1 MAQKLVFEPIKIG
14 TLEIPNRIVR
24 AAHSFSNDAGIGEDF
39 ISYHVARARGGV
51 GLSLLDAAS
60 VHETSHL
67 TLRVS
72 DDSAIDGYVRLMSAV
87 RPLGMRI
94 FQQLWH
100 GGHHHYGVKGRI
112 PWAPS
117 TTPSPLSGLVAI
129 PMGKAE
135 IDEIAAAFA
144 AAARRC
150 KIGGLDGVEIHGAHG
165 YLVHQFLSPHTN
177 NRSDEY
183 GGDIEHRMRFLQ
195 EVLRAVRAETGAA
208 FPVGVRLSVST
219 VPGGVTAADLAV
231 VARALEEERLID
243 YLSTSLGDHYEAN
256 RSSAAMDAPTGYEL
270 GSSAQITAAVKIPRV
285 VAGRYRTLDE
295 AEQTLR
301 EGVADLISIVRQN
314 IADPD
319 LVRKT
324 REGRAE
330 DVRPCIACNQG
341 CIGGIIREGRLGC
354 AVNPAVGAEAT
365 LSEHLITKT
374 KTPQKVLIVGG
385 GPAGME
391 AARVAATA
399 GHNVILFE
407 AAARLGG
414 KLQIAR
420 RAPGLHAIGDIA
432 EWLERQIYQLG
443 VDVRTG
449 SYVDAADVIA
459 EAPDAVIVAT
469 GAMAR
474 MDGHQIAD
482 PARILSGIDL
492 PHVVSSVDLMANPP
506 EKLGTTCVI
515 LDDTGHYEAIAVADF
530 LSERGLAVTYVTRF
544 PSMAPALKPLGRVDP
559 ALKRLNRRQFQL
571 LARHYL
577 TDIRPGEC
585 TVRILQSDKTETVP
599 ADLVVLVTPDEP
611 LRDLYDHLKISTKH
625 LAIVGDANTPR
636 ELQAAI
642 REGHLAARA
651 IH

>member
-1 MAQKLVFEPIKIG
+1 MPKLVFEPIKIG

-24 AAHSFSNDAGIGEDF
+24 AAHTFSGDAAVTDTMIQ
-39 ISYHVARARGGV
+39 YHVARARGGV

-60 VHETSHL
+60 VHESSHL

-72 DDSAIDGYVRLMSAV
+72 DDSVIEPYTRLMSAV
-87 RPLGMRI
+87 RPFGMRV

-100 GGHHHYGVKGRI
+100 GGHHHYGLKGRI

-117 TTPSPLSGLVAI
+117 TIPSPLSGLIGVR
-129 PMGKAE
+129 MGTAE
-135 IDEIAAAFA
+135 IDEIVAAFA

-150 KIGGLDGVEIHGAHG
+150 KQGGLDGVEIHGAHG
-165 YLVHQFLSPHTN
+165 YLIHQFLSMHTN
-177 NRSDEY
+177 DRTDEY
-183 GGDIEHRMRFLQ
+183 GGAIECRMRFLQ
-195 EVLRAVRAETGAA
+195 EVLRAVRSATGSD

-219 VPGGVTAADLAV
+219 VAGGVTPADLIA
-231 VARALEEERLID
+231 VARALERENLID
-243 YLSTSLGDHYEAN
+243 YLSTSMGDHYEAN

-270 GSSAQITAAVKIPRV
+270 ESSAQITSAVKIPRI
-285 VAGRYRTLDE
+285 VAGRYRTLEE

-301 EGVADLISIVRQN
+301 EGIADLVSLVRQN

-324 REGRAE
+324 REGRPE

-341 CIGGIIREGRLGC
+341 CVGGIIREGKLGC

-365 LSEHLITKT
+365 LSEHLITRAT
-374 KTPQKVLIVGG
+374 RPRKVVIVGG

-399 GHNVILFE
+399 GHRVILFE
-407 AAARLGG
+407 AGAQLGG
-414 KLQIAR
+414 KLQIAK
-420 RAPGLHAIGDIA
+420 RAPGLQTIGDIA
-432 EWLERQIYQLG
+432 DWLERQVYQLG

-449 SYVDAADVIA
+449 SYV
-459 EAPDAVIVAT
+459 EAPDILAETPDVVIVAT

-474 MDGHQIAD
+474 MNGQQIAD
-482 PARILSGIDL
+482 PARVLTGFDL
-492 PHVVSSVDLMANPP
+492 PHVLSSVDLMTRPP
-506 EKLGTTCVI
+506 ALSGTSCLI

-530 LSERGLAVTYVTRF
+530 LSERGLAVNYVTRL

-559 ALKRLNRRQFQL
+559 ALRRLNQRTFRLF
-571 LARHYL
+571 ARHYL
-577 TDIRPGEC
+577 TAIRPGEC
-585 TVRILQSDKTETVP
+585 TVRLLQSDKTEVVP

-611 LRDLYDHLKISTKH
+611 LRELYQPLQGVVQQLS
-625 LAIVGDANTPR
+625 IVGDANMPR
-636 ELQAAI
+636 ELQAAV

-651 IH
+651 IQ